1 MKFSLVK
8 RSAIKYS
15 LVYLVFFVG
24 LYSTFAQN
32 MPQGV
37 MAISGKVYAP
47 AGEDIAGTLV
57 VACFV
62 QGSDC
67 DKSKSKTYEITQ
79 SGDSASFTFDGL
91 TRDTY
96 LLLASKDTNANDIDF
111 EDGDFYALYGKDG
124 NVIPPARDIE
134 LRLEILGASTSAAT
148 SEPSES
154 QPSESSGVLEPF
166 TVTGLVLDTQGRPL
180 ENAEVFIIPDLIDG
194 NVNAVTDAN
203 GRYTVTSLVDI
214 SYTAQAYIE
223 VPSNNQTVCQRLV
236 MTNADETLSFAVD
249 QGAERNFQ
257 WQLTGE
263 AEVGFYGAEIDFP
276 YIPDKYRE
284 QANIIE
290 LTLTPRGPLLDG
302 SEGSV
307 LVREF
312 LFNETY
318 AVEDIPLGPYT
329 IQAVLIGNDG
339 SRTQLGISTK
349 VGLGTEADPNSL
361 ELAITWESWGYCG
374 NSGVKPLQLQLND
387 PN

>member
-1 MKFSLVK
+1 MKNQVCFKVFLVLFL
-8 RSAIKYS
+8 I
-15 LVYLVFFVG
+15 LFFIF
-24 LYSTFAQN
+24 TPAFAQL
-32 MPQGV
+32 QGV
-37 MAISGKVYAP
+37 IAISGTVYAP
-47 AGEDIAGTLV
+47 AGEDIAGTVV

-67 DKSKSKTYEITQ
+67 DTSKSKTYEITQ
-79 SGDSASFTFDGL
+79 SGDSASFSIDGL

-111 EDGDFYALYGKDG
+111 EDGDFYALYGTDG
-124 NVIPPARDIE
+124 NVTPPARDLE
-134 LRLEILGASTSAAT
+134 LRLEILGASTPTAT
-148 SEPSES
+148 SEPSA
-154 QPSESSGVLEPF
+154 PSALEPF
-166 TVTGLVLDTQGRPL
+166 TVTGLVLDTQGQPL
-180 ENAEVFIIPDLIDG
+180 ENAQVFIIPDLIDG
-194 NVNAVTDAN
+194 NVSARTDTN
-203 GRYTVTSLVDI
+203 GRYAVTSLVDI
-214 SYTAQAYIE
+214 SYKAQAYIE
-223 VPSNNQTVCQRLV
+223 VPYNGQTVCQSLV

-276 YIPDKYRE
+276 YIPNGYRE
-284 QANIIE
+284 QANVIE
-290 LTLTPRGPLLDG
+290 LTLTPRGPLIDG

-318 AVEDIPLGPYT
+318 KMEDIPLGPYT

-339 SRTQLGISTK
+339 SRKQLGLSTK
-349 VGLGTEADPNSL
+349 VGSGTESDPNSL

-374 NSGVKPLQLQLND
+374 NSGVRPLNLQVNDLN
-387 PN
+387 

>member
-1 MKFSLVK
+1 MKFGSIKHSLVC
-8 RSAIKYS
+8 
-15 LVYLVFFVG
+15 LVLLGGFCLTV
-24 LYSTFAQN
+24 AQN
-32 MPQGV
+32 VPQGV
-37 MAISGKVYAP
+37 MAISGTVYAP
-47 AGEDIAGTLV
+47 AGEDIAGTVV

-67 DKSKSKTYEITQ
+67 DASKSKTYEITQ
-79 SGDSASFTFDGL
+79 SGESASFTFEGL

-96 LLLASKDTNANDIDF
+96 LLLASKDTNANDVDF
-111 EDGDFYALYGKDG
+111 EDGDFYALYGTDG
-124 NVIPPARDIE
+124 NVTPPARGLE
-134 LRLEILGASTSAAT
+134 LRLEILGSSPSAAT
-148 SEPSES
+148 SEPTAAE
-154 QPSESSGVLEPF
+154 PTAPSGVLEPF

-180 ENAEVFIIPDLIDG
+180 ENAEVIIIPDLIDG

-203 GRYTVTSLVDI
+203 GRYKVTSLVDI
-214 SYTAQAYIE
+214 SYKAQAYTEE
-223 VPSNNQTVCQRLV
+223 VPYNGESVCQRLV

-257 WQLTGE
+257 WHLTGK

-290 LTLTPRGPLLDG
+290 LTLTPTGPLIDG

-307 LVREF
+307 IMREF

-318 AVEDIPLGPYT
+318 KVEDIPLGPYT

-339 SRTQLGISTK
+339 SRTQLGLSTK

>member
-1 MKFSLVK
+1 MKNQVCFKVFLVLFL
-8 RSAIKYS
+8 I
-15 LVYLVFFVG
+15 LFFIF
-24 LYSTFAQN
+24 TPAFAQL
-32 MPQGV
+32 QGV
-37 MAISGKVYAP
+37 IAISGTVYAP
-47 AGEDIAGTLV
+47 ANEDIAGTVV

-67 DKSKSKTYEITQ
+67 DTSKSKTYEITQ
-79 SGDSASFTFDGL
+79 SGDSASFSIDGL

-96 LLLASKDTNANDIDF
+96 LLIASKDMNANDDPF
-111 EDGDFYALYGKDG
+111 EDGDFYALYGADG
-124 NVIPPARDIE
+124 NVTPPARDLE
-134 LRLEILGASTSAAT
+134 LKLEILGASTSTAT
-148 SEPSES
+148 SEPSA
-154 QPSESSGVLEPF
+154 PSALEPF
-166 TVTGLVLDTQGRPL
+166 TVTGLVLDTQGQPL

-194 NVNAVTDAN
+194 NVSARTNTN
-203 GRYTVTSLVDI
+203 GRYAVTSLVDI
-214 SYTAQAYIE
+214 SYKAQAYIE
-223 VPSNNQTVCQRLV
+223 VPYNGESVCQRLV
-236 MTNADETLSFAVD
+236 MTNADETISFAVD

-263 AEVGFYGAEIDFP
+263 ADVGFYGAEIDFS
-276 YIPDKYRE
+276 YIPNEYRE
-284 QANIIE
+284 QANVIE
-290 LTLTPRGPLLDG
+290 LTLTPTGPLIDG

-339 SRTQLGISTK
+339 SRTQLGLSTK
-349 VGLGTEADPNSL
+349 VGLGTENDPNSL

-374 NSGVKPLQLQLND
+374 NSGVRPLNLQLND